1 MSATALTQPN
11 NPTSDATSKSAVP
24 CQRIIEVVVPA
35 EQDARPQLTLVLPLL
50 AHLSNTSDGR
60 WLTCIGPSFVAKRDC
75 QHYGINW
82 KRLLQVLPNQ
92 RVDHSDLCERAL
104 ATGRSH
110 TIAFLVDK
118 QPSAELLARLERAAQ
133 QGNCQGIVI
142 HTR

>member
-1 MSATALTQPN
+1 MTAIARTTHHNSA
-11 NPTSDATSKSAVP
+11 P
-24 CQRIIEVVVPA
+24 CERIIEVVVPA
-35 EQDARPQLTLVLPLL
+35 EQNERPQLTLVLPLL
-50 AHLSNTSDGR
+50 AHLSNSNDGR

-75 QHYGINW
+75 QRYGINW

-110 TIAFLVDK
+110 TVAFLVDEA
-118 QPSAELLARLERAAQ
+118 PSAELLARLERAAR